1 LITKVAL
8 VAVVVAMGGYNRR
21 RLVPAMSA
29 GAAAAPVST
38 QRRLGQV
45 LSVEL
50 VMLAAVAGATAVLV
64 TRSPVEATDPT
75 VSAPVEISAPL
86 SGAHGDA
93 TITVAPAATGSNSVT
108 ITLDDSGGR
117 PLRPIAPPTADLTQ
131 AERGVGPIHI
141 ETHRART
148 GFEADA
154 ELAVPGDWKIT
165 VRVRIDDF
173 ESATTTVTLEI
184 ADSD

>member
-1 LITKVAL
+1 
-8 VAVVVAMGGYNRR
+8 M
-21 RLVPAMSA
+21 
-29 GAAAAPVST
+29 
-38 QRRLGQV
+38 
-45 LSVEL
+45 
-50 VMLAAVAGATAVLV
+50 
-64 TRSPVEATDPT
+64 
-75 VSAPVEISAPL
+75 
-86 SGAHGDA
+86 
-93 TITVAPAATGSNSVT
+93 T

-173 ESATTTVTLEI
+173 ESATATVTLEI
-184 ADSD
+184 ADSDRRPHHGTASSMSSSHPATTPTGIERRPDRMITPWPDRTEAGRLRAGLGSP

>member
-8 VAVVVAMGGYNRR
+8 VAVVVAMGGHNRR
-21 RLVPAMSA
+21 RLVPAISA

-50 VMLAAVAGATAVLV
+50 VVLAAVAGATAVLV

-86 SGAHGDA
+86 SGGHGQT
-93 TITVAPAATGSNSVT
+93 TITVAPAATGSNSIS
-108 ITLDDSGGR
+108 ITLDDNTGRRLR
-117 PLRPIAPPTADLTQ
+117 PLEPPTVDLTQ

-154 ELAVPGDWKIT
+154 ELAVPGHWKIT

-173 ESATTTVTLEI
+173 ESATATVTLEI

>member
-1 LITKVAL
+1 
-8 VAVVVAMGGYNRR
+8 
-21 RLVPAMSA
+21 
-29 GAAAAPVST
+29 
-38 QRRLGQV
+38 
-45 LSVEL
+45 
-50 VMLAAVAGATAVLV
+50 
-64 TRSPVEATDPT
+64 
-75 VSAPVEISAPL
+75 
-86 SGAHGDA
+86 
-93 TITVAPAATGSNSVT
+93 VAPAATGSNSIS
-108 ITLDDSGGR
+108 ITLDDNTGRRLR
-117 PLRPIAPPTADLTQ
+117 PLEPPTVDLTQ